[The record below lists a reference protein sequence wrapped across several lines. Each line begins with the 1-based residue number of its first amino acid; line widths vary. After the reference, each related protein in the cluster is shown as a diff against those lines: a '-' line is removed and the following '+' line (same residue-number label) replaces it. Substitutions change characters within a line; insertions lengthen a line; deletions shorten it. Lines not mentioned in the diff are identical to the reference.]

1 MLIAPEM
8 HVPVTVTEIT
18 DVISY
23 YIIVG
28 QELHNIFILIFL
40 SNGPVNGSTE
50 TLIAPD
56 VA

>member
-50 TLIAPD
+50 TLIAPN